1 MLTNGA
7 AAARLLIVDDNE
19 FNTDFLTRRLQ
30 RQGYNVT
37 NVKDGKSALD
47 LVRRGEV
54 DIMLLDIEMPVLSG
68 LNVLQEVRQQHTPS
82 ELPIIM
88 ITAQHESSVAVEA
101 FELGANDYVTKPIDF
116 AVVNARIRTQLAVKL
131 AEDARRDGEERFMLA
146 VTGSKDGIWDWDL
159 RTDSIFFSGRWKS
172 MLGYEEDE
180 IGSTPDEWLK
190 RIHPEDLAQV
200 QSSIS
205 AHLEGLDPHFESE
218 HRVLHRDGTYRW
230 MLSRALAIRDAQGKA
245 YRMAG
250 SQADITTVKV
260 TDTLTGLPNRALFL
274 DRLTCLYGRAT
285 RQKDLKFAI
294 LFLDVDRFK
303 VVNDSLG
310 HLVGDQLLIAFSQRL
325 QQSLRSTDAITRLHV
340 THTLARLGGDEF
352 TVVLDDLEN
361 EADAVAVAERVMRG
375 LREPFNIGGNEL
387 YVGVSIGVALNTTG
401 GENPEDLLA
410 NADIAMYCAKNDGRN
425 RIQLYGPEMRASA
438 MARMQL
444 ETEMRRGIERGEF
457 QNWYQLI
464 VDLDTGEINGLE
476 ALLRWNH
483 PTRGMIQPTEFIP
496 VAEETGLIIP
506 IGTAVLREACRDL
519 WCLQQV
525 YPSPTPLS
533 ISVNLSCRQFTQ
545 PDLVEQIE
553 SILLETGLAATS
565 LKLEI
570 TETMVMD
577 DPEAAKTML
586 RRLKALGVKLEIDD
600 FGTGYSSLSYLR
612 SYPLDTLKID
622 RSFISDMENDTE
634 KAEITRTITTLAQN
648 LGLEV
653 IAEGIESEEQRV
665 FLKKMGCKYGQG
677 YYFCRP
683 LDAAAARDL
692 LAAQSHRLTSSTA

>member
-1 MLTNGA
+1 
-7 AAARLLIVDDNE
+7 
-19 FNTDFLTRRLQ
+19 
-30 RQGYNVT
+30 
-37 NVKDGKSALD
+37 
-47 LVRRGEV
+47 
-54 DIMLLDIEMPVLSG
+54 
-68 LNVLQEVRQQHTPS
+68 
-82 ELPIIM
+82 
-88 ITAQHESSVAVEA
+88 
-101 FELGANDYVTKPIDF
+101 
-116 AVVNARIRTQLAVKL
+116 
-131 AEDARRDGEERFMLA
+131 
-146 VTGSKDGIWDWDL
+146 
-159 RTDSIFFSGRWKS
+159 
-172 MLGYEEDE
+172 
-180 IGSTPDEWLK
+180 
-190 RIHPEDLAQV
+190 
-200 QSSIS
+200 
-205 AHLEGLDPHFESE
+205 
-218 HRVLHRDGTYRW
+218 
-230 MLSRALAIRDAQGKA
+230 
-245 YRMAG
+245 
-250 SQADITTVKV
+250 
-260 TDTLTGLPNRALFL
+260 
-274 DRLTCLYGRAT
+274 LTCLYGRAT

-375 LREPFNIGGNEL
+375 LREPFNIAGNEL